1 MPDNP
6 SLAEQTSKVAAITLV
21 FWIMK
26 VVTTTVGDLSG
37 DLLSL
42 TLGLGYYLA
51 LAVALAVMAAV
62 LGVQLRTQR
71 ASSAVYWALMLL
83 SSTVGAE
90 VSDSLDRA
98 LHWGALGGAGL
109 LLGCL
114 LATLAIW
121 RLNRGEIRI
130 YPIHARAALGF
141 YWLAAIFANS
151 LGSAIG
157 DLVGDRLGFGV
168 LGGVVLNAAVLALLT
183 ILYYTR
189 RASRTGLF
197 WTAFVFSRI
206 SF

>member
-1 MPDNP
+1 MPESP
-6 SLAEQTSKVAAITLV
+6 SIAEQTSKVAAITLA
-21 FWIMK
+21 FWTIK
-26 VVTTTVGDLSG
+26 VVATTVGDLSG

-51 LAVALAVMAAV
+51 LAVALGVMVA
-62 LGVQLRTQR
+62 LLLVQLRTKRPQE
-71 ASSAVYWALMLL
+71 ALYWALMLL

-90 VSDSLDRA
+90 VSDSIDRA
-98 LHWGALGGAGL
+98 LHLGTLGGAGL
-109 LLGCL
+109 LMGCL

-121 RLNRGEIRI
+121 RLRRGGIRI
-130 YPIHARAALGF
+130 YPINARENLGF

-168 LGGVVLNAAVLALLT
+168 LGGVVLNVAVLAVLT
-183 ILYYTR
+183 ILYYTTR
-189 RASRTGLF
+189 VNRAGLF